1 MFWCNLYKDTQALV
15 HLSVEIY
22 CRYNP
27 EHQSINQSAD
37 LTFPVKVF
45 FDRLDSFADLPVVCH
60 IQLYHVDIL
69 RTLLQTSRPLAVDR
83 QAPSEHSEALF
94 VQIQCQA
101 VSKAAVTT
109 YGREEEN
116 MKEQFFFGWSEKCRN
131 LITFLSI

>member
-1 MFWCNLYKDTQALV
+1 MFGAHTGTCSPFCRNTADITQN
-15 HLSVEIY
+15 I
-22 CRYNP
+22 N
-27 EHQSINQSAD
+27 QSINQSAD

-45 FDRLDSFADLPVVCH
+45 FDRLDGFADLPVVCH

-83 QAPSEHSEALF
+83 QAPSEHREALF

-116 MKEQFFFGWSEKCRN
+116 IQEQFFFGWSEKCRN

>member
-1 MFWCNLYKDTQALV
+1 MWARIC
-15 HLSVEIY
+15 HLSADLRVLVQSFTKTHWHLFTFLSKN
-22 CRYNP
+22 CRYNT

-45 FDRLDSFADLPVVCH
+45 FDRLDGFADLPVVCH

-83 QAPSEHSEALF
+83 QAPSEHCEALF

-109 YGREEEN
+109 YDKQEEN
-116 MKEQFFFGWSEKCRN
+116 MKEQFFE
-131 LITFLSI
+131 